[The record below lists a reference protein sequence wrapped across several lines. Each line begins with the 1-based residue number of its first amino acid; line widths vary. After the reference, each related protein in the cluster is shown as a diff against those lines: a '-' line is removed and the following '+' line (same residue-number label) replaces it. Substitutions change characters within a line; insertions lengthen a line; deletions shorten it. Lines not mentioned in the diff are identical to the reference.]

1 VDGVAVTPAKVDE
14 LCTAVRMVLADMA
27 TVGSVVEAM
36 PPATMRENLARWDR
50 LLAPLVERVQVW
62 MPSAEPSGIPPR
74 PYIPRAEP
82 SFDKPEMAL
91 GTPTPWSSTPTPD
104 IEGLLRKAMA
114 ARLLSTFGMSTEATF
129 IDTDPVLGA
138 RPKQPALPAPAPPP
152 VSSETLSEA
161 WAQELARYNAAKLTF
176 S

>member
-1 VDGVAVTPAKVDE
+1 MNAAE
-14 LCTAVRMVLADMA
+14 IEALRMVLTDMA
-27 TVGSVVEAM
+27 TVGSVVEVM
-36 PPATMRENLARWDR
+36 PPAVMRENLARWDR
-50 LLAPLVERVQVW
+50 LLAPLVERVRV
-62 MPSAEPSGIPPR
+62 PSVGASGISPR
-74 PYIPRAEP
+74 PFMPRAEP

-104 IEGLLRKAMA
+104 IEGLLRKAME

-129 IDTDPVLGA
+129 IDTDPVLEA

-152 VSSETLSEA
+152 VSTQTMSEA

-176 S
+176 F